1 MLRRLVLAAAVP
13 VISTIV
19 VPVLVLVLVLVAAV
33 IVAHQGRARGDLR
46 DPVVLDGTHTS
57 LRPPTRIHLS

>member
-19 VPVLVLVLVLVAAV
+19 VPVLVLVVAV
-33 IVAHQGRARGDLR
+33 IAATKVGLAATYEIRSSSMEPTLHCARRRASTCR
-46 DPVVLDGTHTS
+46 
-57 LRPPTRIHLS
+57 